1 MWMVAMKLPD
11 FLREHIPSASE
22 RIICWISPDS
32 PIAIPQLESVGC
44 FAHGT
49 DVTAKADED
58 LTG

>member
-1 MWMVAMKLPD
+1 MKLPD

-44 FAHGT
+44 FAHGA